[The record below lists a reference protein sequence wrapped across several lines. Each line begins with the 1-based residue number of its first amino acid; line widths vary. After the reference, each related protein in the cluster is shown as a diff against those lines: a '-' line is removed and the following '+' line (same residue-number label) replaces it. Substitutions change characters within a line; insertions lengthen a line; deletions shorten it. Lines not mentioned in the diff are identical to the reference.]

1 MVSREPVLV
10 VMSVLAGMQALIG
23 AAGFAEA
30 VPRQAALWMI
40 LATAAVQAGVQFYV
54 RGQVTPVADPRD
66 ADGRPLTPEAAETS
80 GYTGRHRPETSPTI
94 SDQLAQQQRSDDQE
108 GRQ

>member
-1 MVSREPVLV
+1 MVNREPVLV

-66 ADGRPLTPEAAETS
+66 ADGRPLTPEAAET

-94 SDQLAQQQRSDDQE
+94 SDQLAQQQRSDDE

>member
-66 ADGRPLTPEAAETS
+66 ADGRPLTPEVAETS

-94 SDQLAQQQRSDDQE
+94 SDQLAQQQQRSDDE
-108 GRQ
+108 RRQ

>member
-1 MVSREPVLV
+1 MNREPVLV

-54 RGQVTPVADPRD
+54 RGQV
-66 ADGRPLTPEAAETS
+66 RPLTSEEAETS

-94 SDQLAQQQRSDDQE
+94 SDQLAQQQRSDDE